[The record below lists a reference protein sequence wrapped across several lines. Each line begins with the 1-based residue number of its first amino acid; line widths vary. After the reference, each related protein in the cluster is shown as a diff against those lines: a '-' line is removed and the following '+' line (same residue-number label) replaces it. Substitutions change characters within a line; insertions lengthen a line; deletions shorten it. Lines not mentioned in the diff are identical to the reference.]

1 MTNTT
6 EYLSDSQA
14 LLGIAMMLQQF
25 SGQGLIEAVQDIMVS
40 NGAGFFD
47 DANRFCA
54 NRG

>member
-6 EYLSDSQA
+6 EYLSDRQA
-14 LLGIAMMLQQF
+14 LLTIAIMLQQF
-25 SGQGLIEAVQDIMVS
+25 SGQDLIEAVQDTMVS

-47 DANRFCA
+47 DANRFRA